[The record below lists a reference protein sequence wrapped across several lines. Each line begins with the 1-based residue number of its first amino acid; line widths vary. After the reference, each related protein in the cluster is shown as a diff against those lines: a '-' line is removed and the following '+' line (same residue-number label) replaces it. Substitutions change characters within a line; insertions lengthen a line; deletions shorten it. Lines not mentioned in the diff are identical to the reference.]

1 MQPCFNLEKLWI
13 NMNSIV
19 ISLKKDIQYFLV
31 TVIVLIVFTSCGE
44 SNQPTDRQFKGFSVP
59 LNFPQPTYNFA
70 KNPVTEAGF
79 LLGKKL
85 FYDEILSLDGTIACA
100 TCHIQTSAFTQHGHD
115 LSHGIND
122 LLTLRNT
129 PPVQNMAWKRFFMLD
144 GGVLDLDLFAINP
157 ITAHNEMG
165 ETMANVLEK
174 LRNHKDYPSLFDKAF
189 GSKDINTERLLKAL
203 SQFQLMCVSADS
215 KYDKVKRNE
224 GASFT
229 SDEQAGYTLFLQKCE
244 SCHKE
249 PLFTNEAFTNNGIP
263 IVNPEDKG
271 RASITLNPKDEYR
284 FIIPS
289 LRNVAETAPYM
300 HTGKFRTLSDVLD
313 HYSSGMIDHPTLDS
327 SFRIPN
333 GLGIPL
339 TSEEKRV
346 LTLFLHTLTDQNFMK
361 NPLLAQ

>member
-1 MQPCFNLEKLWI
+1 MKT
-13 NMNSIV
+13 
-19 ISLKKDIQYFLV
+19 Y
-31 TVIVLIVFTSCGE
+31 VLIVLSFMTIVVFSSCSE
-44 SNQPTDRQFKGFSVP
+44 TNQPSDVQFKGFSVP
-59 LNFPQPTYNFA
+59 SNFPTPKYDLA
-70 KNPVTEAGF
+70 KNPVTENGF
-79 LLGKKL
+79 NLGKKL

-100 TCHIQTSAFTQHGHD
+100 SCHIQTSAFTQHGHD

-129 PPVQNMAWKRFFMLD
+129 PPVQNMAWKQFFMWD
-144 GGVLDLDLFAINP
+144 GGVFDLDLFAIAP

-165 ETMANVLEK
+165 ETMTNVLEK
-174 LRNHKDYPSLFDKAF
+174 LRNHKDYPSLFEKAF
-189 GSKDINTERLLKAL
+189 GSKDITTERFLKAL
-203 SQFQLMCVSADS
+203 SQFQLMCISADS

-224 GASFT
+224 GVQFT
-229 SDEQAGYTLFLQKCE
+229 QDEQAGYTVFQQKCE

-271 RASITLNPKDEYR
+271 RAAITLNPKDEYR
-284 FIIPS
+284 FIVPS

-300 HTGKFRTLSDVLD
+300 HSGKIRALSDVLD

-327 SFRIPN
+327 TFRTPN

-339 TSEEKRV
+339 SNDEKRV
-346 LTLFLHTLTDQNFMK
+346 LLAFLQTLTDQNFLK

>member
-1 MQPCFNLEKLWI
+1 MKNFFTFVFCL
-13 NMNSIV
+13 SV
-19 ISLKKDIQYFLV
+19 ISCL
-31 TVIVLIVFTSCGE
+31 FTACSE
-44 SNQPTDRQFKGFSVP
+44 SNEPTTQQFKGFAVP
-59 LNFPQPTYNFA
+59 SNFPEPTYNFSN
-70 KNPVTEAGF
+70 NPVTEAGF
-79 LLGKKL
+79 TLGKKL

-174 LRNHKDYPSLFDKAF
+174 LRNHKDYPSLFEKAY
-189 GSKDINTERLLKAL
+189 GSKEITTQRFLKAL
-203 SQFQLMCVSADS
+203 SQFQVMCISADS

-224 GASFT
+224 GVQFT
-229 SDEQAGYTLFLQKCE
+229 ADEQAGYSVFLQKCE

-284 FIIPS
+284 FIVPS

-300 HTGKFRTLSDVLD
+300 HSGKFKTLSDVLD

-327 SFRIPN
+327 SFRTPN
-333 GLGIPL
+333 GLGIAL

-346 LTLFLHTLTDQNFMK
+346 LSNFLQTLTDKNFLK
-361 NPLLAQ
+361 NPLLGL

>member
-1 MQPCFNLEKLWI
+1 MKSFK
-13 NMNSIV
+13 S
-19 ISLKKDIQYFLV
+19 SLKKIV
-31 TVIVLIVFTSCGE
+31 GCTVLILNLVVVLTSCGE
-44 SNQPTDRQFKGFSVP
+44 SNQPTDTQFKGFSVP
-59 LNFPQPTYNFA
+59 SNFPQPTYNFA

-79 LLGKKL
+79 TLGKKL
-85 FYDEILSLDGTIACA
+85 FYDEILSFDGTIACA

-174 LRNHKDYPSLFDKAF
+174 LRMHKDYPALFEKAF
-189 GSKDINTERLLKAL
+189 GSKEINTERLLKAL
-203 SQFQLMCVSADS
+203 SQFQLMCISADS

-224 GASFT
+224 GVQFT
-229 SDEQAGYTLFLQKCE
+229 SDEQAGYSLFLQKCE

-263 IVNPEDKG
+263 IVNTEDKG
-271 RASITLNPKDEYR
+271 RYSITLNPKDEYR
-284 FIIPS
+284 FIVPS
-289 LRNVAETAPYM
+289 LRNVVETAPYM
-300 HTGKFRTLSDVLD
+300 HTGKIKTLSDVLD

-327 SFRIPN
+327 SFRTPS

-346 LTLFLHTLTDQNFMK
+346 LTLFLYTLTDQNFLK
-361 NPLLAQ
+361 NSLLAQ

>member
-1 MQPCFNLEKLWI
+1 
-13 NMNSIV
+13 MNSV
-19 ISLKKDIQYFLV
+19 VFSSNKNIQYLIVVVF
-31 TVIVLIVFTSCGE
+31 VLIVFTSCGDT
-44 SNQPTDRQFKGFSVP
+44 NQPTDTQFKGFSVP
-59 LNFPQPTYNFA
+59 SNFPQPTYNFVN
-70 KNPVTEAGF
+70 NPVTEAGF
-79 LLGKKL
+79 SLGKRL
-85 FYDEILSLDGTIACA
+85 FYDEILSFDGTIACA

-144 GGVLDLDLFAINP
+144 GGVLNLDLFAINP

-165 ETMANVLEK
+165 ETMANVLQK
-174 LRNHKDYPSLFDKAF
+174 LRNHKEYPVLFEKAF
-189 GSKDINTERLLKAL
+189 GSKEINTERLLKAL
-203 SQFQLMCVSADS
+203 SQFQVMCISADS

-224 GASFT
+224 GVQFT
-229 SDEQAGYTLFLQKCE
+229 VDEQAGYSVFLQKCE

-271 RASITLNPKDEYR
+271 RAAITLNPNDEYR
-284 FIIPS
+284 FIVPS
-289 LRNVAETAPYM
+289 LRNVVETAPYM
-300 HTGKFRTLSDVLD
+300 HSGKIRTLSDVLD
-313 HYSSGMIDHPTLDS
+313 HYSTGMIDHPTLDS
-327 SFRIPN
+327 IFRTPN

-346 LTLFLHTLTDQNFMK
+346 LTQFLHTLTDQNFLK

>member
-1 MQPCFNLEKLWI
+1 MKQLFTFLF
-13 NMNSIV
+13 IV
-19 ISLKKDIQYFLV
+19 TALGSL
-31 TVIVLIVFTSCGE
+31 FTACGD
-44 SNQPTDRQFKGFSVP
+44 SNQPTAQQFKGFTVP
-59 LNFPQPTYNFA
+59 SNFPEPTYKFSN
-70 KNPVTEAGF
+70 NPVTEAGF
-79 LLGKKL
+79 TLGKKL

-100 TCHIQTSAFTQHGHD
+100 SCHIQTSAFTQHGHD

-174 LRNHKDYPSLFDKAF
+174 LRNHKDYPSLFEKAF
-189 GSKDINTERLLKAL
+189 GSKEITTQRFLKAL
-203 SQFQLMCVSADS
+203 SQFQLMCISADS

-229 SDEQAGYTLFLQKCE
+229 SDEQAGYNLFLQKCE

-263 IVNPEDKG
+263 IVNPDDKG

-284 FIIPS
+284 FIVPS

-300 HTGKFRTLSDVLD
+300 HIGKFKTLSDVLD

-327 SFRIPN
+327 TFRTPN

-339 TSEEKRV
+339 TTDEKRV
-346 LTLFLHTLTDQNFMK
+346 LTFFLQTLTDQNFLK
-361 NPLLAQ
+361 NPLLAP